1 MKRFLISSLIIIA
14 ALPLIV
20 SSCGD
25 GSEMPSGPTGNSN
38 ANTPS
43 HMDGVSFVPTETG
56 EYSYE
61 YANRM
66 EMPAITGNNCV
77 FVTHIASRYENDEV
91 NLGTQ
96 VNYSVLY
103 DKTRN
108 HSRWIAYRFDKATSR
123 VQTGRKDYS
132 ERPQYP
138 RDPLLKKENALPD
151 DLGFSGYDH
160 GHLCASAERY
170 FSAEANK
177 QTFYMTDMSPQTGSF
192 NQSYWTIY
200 EKFLYSI
207 ARDGRTA
214 PDTLYVVKGGTIT
227 EDKII
232 NSFTS
237 GSYRIPVPKYYFVA
251 CLAFKGGAYSAIG
264 FWVEHKTPASR
275 GTDQQELLKHA
286 VSIDELERLTGFD
299 FFCNLPDKAEKII
312 EGSYSPSWW
321 GL

>member
-1 MKRFLISSLIIIA
+1 MKKSLFQYLLIA

-25 GSEMPSGPTGNSN
+25 EPDIPTGPVGNLN
-38 ANTPS
+38 ANTAKR
-43 HMDGVSFVPTETG
+43 MDGVAFVPTEVG
-56 EYSYE
+56 DYSYN
-61 YANRM
+61 YISRM

-77 FVTHIASRYENDEV
+77 FVTHVASRYESNEV

-132 ERPQYP
+132 EKPQYP
-138 RDPLLKKENALPD
+138 RDPLLKKDNALPD

-177 QTFYMTDMSPQTGSF
+177 QTFYMTDMSPQTGNF
-192 NQSYWTIY
+192 NQNYWTIY
-200 EKFLYSI
+200 EKFIYSF
-207 ARDGRTA
+207 ARDGRIA

-227 EDKII
+227 EDKVI
-232 NSFTS
+232 NRFTS
-237 GSYRIPVPKYYFVA
+237 GGYTIPVPKYYFVA
-251 CLAFKGGAYSAIG
+251 CLAVKGGAYSAIG
-264 FWVEHKTPASR
+264 FWVEHKVPSWR
-275 GTDQQELLKHA
+275 SEKEELRKHA
-286 VSIDELERLTGFD
+286 VPIDVLEQKTGFD
-299 FFCNLPDKAEKII
+299 FFCNLPDKAESIV
-312 EGSYSPSWW
+312 ESNYDLAWW
-321 GL
+321 GIN